1 MRDSSHSATRSSAAV
16 PHSDSMERLSE
27 KEKRALDH
35 GEDTERE
42 IGPRRE
48 RAARKADEETSS
60 R

>member
-1 MRDSSHSATRSSAAV
+1 
-16 PHSDSMERLSE
+16 MERLSE

-35 GEDTERE
+35 GEDAERE